1 MCWCNPNLRTPCCGK
16 IDCIPKE
23 ELSSPRDMRGVIIEE
38 GDTIAYGKSSR
49 YDPISIG
56 EVISISD
63 DNIVFVKG
71 VNNSKGGYISYSE
84 RIIVLPSYYKEK
96 VVE

>member
-1 MCWCNPNLRTPCCGK
+1 M
-16 IDCIPKE
+16 
-23 ELSSPRDMRGVIIEE
+23 RDIRGVLIEE

-56 EVISISD
+56 EVVSISED
-63 DNIVFVKG
+63 DIIFVKG
-71 VNNSKGGYISYSE
+71 VNNSKGGYISKPE

-96 VVE
+96 VVDSTE

>member
-1 MCWCNPNLRTPCCGK
+1 M
-16 IDCIPKE
+16 
-23 ELSSPRDMRGVIIEE
+23 RDMRGVLIEE

-71 VNNSKGGYISYSE
+71 VNNSKGGYISNSE
-84 RIIVLPSYYKEK
+84 RVIVLPSYYKEK
-96 VVE
+96 VVD